1 MLLFM
6 LMATPAMI
14 EEELRSQIKRSE
26 HKTSPPL
33 AHDTACTRVARRRL
47 QHDLRWA
54 SQRVRGE

>member
-1 MLLFM
+1 M